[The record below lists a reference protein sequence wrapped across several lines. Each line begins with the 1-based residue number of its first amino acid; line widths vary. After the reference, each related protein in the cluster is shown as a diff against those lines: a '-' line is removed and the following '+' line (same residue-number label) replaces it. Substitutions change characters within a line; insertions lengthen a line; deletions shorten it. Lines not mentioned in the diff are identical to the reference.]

1 MSSSLEEEE
10 MVRKMIM
17 VLGEAVVVIQPQ
29 RKHIALTRMS
39 HIQSLSVLPA
49 VHPRHLALLQMLER
63 MRLKITEEMVALV
76 EEAALVKAVAMEAMV
91 DRMDLVTMPASA
103 KELPPENLQKMMRSY
118 ILVVGAVAPVAL
130 HNQLLVELGVEATEV
145 QQMVLPGKR
154 IPVEEAEEVCQVEA
168 KAAPEL

>member
-1 MSSSLEEEE
+1 
-10 MVRKMIM
+10 MVRKIMM

-29 RKHIALTRMS
+29 RKHIALTQMS

-63 MRLKITEEMVALV
+63 MHLKITEEMVALV
-76 EEAALVKAVAMEAMV
+76 EEVALVKAGAMEATV
-91 DRMDLVTMPASA
+91 DRMDLVTMPVSA
-103 KELPPENLQKMMRSY
+103 KELLPENLQKMMGSY

-130 HNQLLVELGVEATEV
+130 HNQQLVELEVEVMEV

-154 IPVEEAEEVCQVEA
+154 IPAEEAVEVCQVEA
-168 KAAPEL
+168 KAALGL

>member
-10 MVRKMIM
+10 MVRKIMM

-29 RKHIALTRMS
+29 RKHIALTQMS
-39 HIQSLSVLPA
+39 HMQLSSVLPA
-49 VHPRHLALLQMLER
+49 VHPRHLVLSQMLER
-63 MRLKITEEMVALV
+63 MHHKIAEEMVALV

-91 DRMDLVTMPASA
+91 DHMDLVTMPASA
-103 KELPPENLQKMMRSY
+103 KELPLENLQKMMRSY

-130 HNQLLVELGVEATEV
+130 RNQLPVELGVEVMEV

-154 IPVEEAEEVCQVEA
+154 IPAEEAVEVDQVEA
-168 KAAPEL
+168 KAALGL